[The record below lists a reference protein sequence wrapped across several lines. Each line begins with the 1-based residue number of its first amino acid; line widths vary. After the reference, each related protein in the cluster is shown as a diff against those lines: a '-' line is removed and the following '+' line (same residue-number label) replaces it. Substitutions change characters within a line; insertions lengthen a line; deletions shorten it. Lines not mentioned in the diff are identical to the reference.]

1 MLFGDKIE
9 LKDLLNIHHVL
20 MCLHMLPWDD
30 STDLSV
36 LHSNGRLDDDLYA
49 AFLDECGK
57 DVVDN
62 VSEIDAAVSN
72 LLALLDK
79 RFMLLRNEDTYKDIY
94 AKYEMQQKGRLEER
108 RKQAEMERQ
117 KADAKYKEQVAIA
130 NKWLDAHI
138 YKFLLKDRNM
148 MGRVI
153 ADAISKEF
161 IPDYVKA
168 VYPRIVP
175 QTVYSEW
182 NIVKNEMAS
191 SADGHVTKYDDMLD
205 DSVID
210 EVAESMDDFVVDDM
224 SDDIVDD
231 AIPDDEVPVYDD
243 ISEYDVNDCLP
254 KSNEFTREFDEPKI
268 VGFAFQK

>member
-1 MLFGDKIE
+1 M
-9 LKDLLNIHHVL
+9 
-20 MCLHMLPWDD
+20 DD
-30 STDLSV
+30 STELSV
-36 LHSNGRLDDDLYA
+36 LHSNGRLDNDLYM
-49 AFLDECGK
+49 AFLDECGT
-57 DVVDN
+57 DVVN
-62 VSEIDAAVSN
+62 NMSEIDAVVSD

-138 YKFLLKDRNM
+138 YKFLLKDKNM

-161 IPDYVKA
+161 IPDYVKV

-182 NIVKNEMAS
+182 NIVKNEMAL
-191 SADGHVTKYDDMLD
+191 SADGHVAEYDNMLD

-224 SDDIVDD
+224 SDDI
-231 AIPDDEVPVYDD
+231 PDDIP
-243 ISEYDVNDCLP
+243 EYDVNDCLP
-254 KSNEFTREFDEPKI
+254 ELNEFTKECDEPKQPLPDLHI
-268 VGFAFQK
+268 LEPDLN